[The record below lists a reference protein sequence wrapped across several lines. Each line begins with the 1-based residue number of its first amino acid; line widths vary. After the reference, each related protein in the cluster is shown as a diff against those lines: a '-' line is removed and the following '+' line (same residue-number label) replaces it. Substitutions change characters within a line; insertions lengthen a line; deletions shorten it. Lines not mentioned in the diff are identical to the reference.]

1 MTVSTMSRKRGR
13 RLTTNKKVLVCAV
26 ALALT
31 GLCIGAPVESQDD
44 ESEQSELVS
53 IEDVEAEFDYEDED
67 EDVGEGRFLA
77 SLFFPLFPQY
87 WPIDIG
93 DNLNNLK
100 SPATV
105 ARFVYRDITSVS
117 GKILTLAGHC
127 IIR

>member
-1 MTVSTMSRKRGR
+1 MS
-13 RLTTNKKVLVCAV
+13 
-26 ALALT
+26 
-31 GLCIGAPVESQDD
+31 VE
-44 ESEQSELVS
+44 E
-53 IEDVEAEFDYEDED
+53 VEADEFDYKDN

-117 GKILTLAGHC
+117 
-127 IIR
+127 IRNGRFPP